1 MEKYQKFIWV
11 NLKHN
16 LLLPVLL
23 VVALCLFSP
32 FAMGLENLDSSQTAK
47 VVEVFLSLT
56 GLILLMT
63 VFSPDIDRDIRDMI
77 ASKKE
82 PMAVIHT
89 LRILCAAFVLAAV
102 GILFLLWM
110 KIGACQ
116 FPFLKMFVCFLANS
130 IFLGGIGAFVFS
142 LSNQPVLGYM
152 ASILY
157 FLLNFG
163 SGKKYMGNFFL
174 FSMQYGSFT
183 EKYYLLTGGL
193 VLLLLAVVWRD
204 LIRKRLI

>member
-1 MEKYQKFIWV
+1 MEKYQKLICV

-16 LLLPVLL
+16 LLMPVVL
-23 VVALCLFSP
+23 VAVLCLLSP
-32 FAMGLENLDSSQTAK
+32 FAMGLENLDAAQTAK
-47 VVEVFLSLT
+47 VIEVFLSLT
-56 GLILLMT
+56 GVILLMT
-63 VFSPDIDRDIRDMI
+63 VFSPDIDRDIRDII

-82 PMAVIHT
+82 SMAAIHL
-89 LRILCAAFVLAAV
+89 LRILGAVFFLAAV
-102 GILFLLWM
+102 GILFLFWM
-110 KIGACQ
+110 KSGECQ
-116 FPFLKMFVCFLANS
+116 FSFYKMFFCFMANS
-130 IFLGGIGAFVFS
+130 IFLGGMGAFFFS

-183 EKYYLLTGGL
+183 EKYYLMTGGL
-193 VLLLLAVVWRD
+193 VLLLLSVVWRD
-204 LIRKRLI
+204 MMWKRLI

>member
-1 MEKYQKFIWV
+1 
-11 NLKHN
+11 
-16 LLLPVLL
+16 
-23 VVALCLFSP
+23 
-32 FAMGLENLDSSQTAK
+32 
-47 VVEVFLSLT
+47 
-56 GLILLMT
+56 
-63 VFSPDIDRDIRDMI
+63 
-77 ASKKE
+77 
-82 PMAVIHT
+82 MAAIHT

-102 GILFLLWM
+102 GLLFLCWM

-116 FPFLKMFVCFLANS
+116 FSFFKMFFCFLANS
-130 IFLGGIGAFVFS
+130 VFLGGIGAFVFS

-183 EKYYLLTGGL
+183 EKYYLLIGGL

-204 LIRKRLI
+204 LIWKRLIWGKHSILWIMVDITMCRRYNRYKYEAFGKCGTSRENVSWKTEWSFKRNRDKFHTQDNTCVVNLQVVRKAWLLWWNGISY